1 MVKLT
6 KIYTRGGDGGES
18 GLVDGS
24 RLGKDHARFHAI
36 GDVDE
41 ANSAIGLARAALAH
55 GSASD
60 RFLAGVQNDLFDLG
74 ADLATPGAVDGA
86 LRLSQGRAVV
96 LEAEIDALSTQLGPL
111 TSFVLPGGRE
121 SSARLHM
128 ARAQVRRAER
138 TVVQLNAESPLNPE
152 ILKYINRLS
161 DLLFQLARAEND
173 MGKADVLWKPGGDA

>member
-6 KIYTRGGDGGES
+6 KIYTRGGDGGDS

-24 RLGKDHARFHAI
+24 RLSKSHIRFCAI

-41 ANSAIGLARAALAH
+41 ANATIGLARSGLHA
-55 GSASD
+55 GSAAD

-74 ADLATPGAVDGA
+74 ADLATPGDVEGA
-86 LRLSQGRAVV
+86 LRLSQGRATT
-96 LEAEIDALSTQLGPL
+96 LEAEIDAFSEQLGPL
-111 TSFVLPGGRE
+111 TSFVLPGGHE
-121 SSARLHM
+121 ASARLHM

-138 TVVQLNAESPLNPE
+138 TVVRLNAESPLNPE
-152 ILKYINRLS
+152 ILMYLNRLS

-173 MGKADVLWKPGGDA
+173 MGKADVLWKPDGGT